1 MPIFGPKWTYLIHP
15 PNSEASR
22 CAGYFPVNVHI
33 DTEIQWKPTIS
44 GSFYKNISLFS
55 TNMFVRPCF
64 SSFFPMFPTSSQLP
78 GLSPEAWSVPFL
90 IRARQCVITARHAPD
105 ALSRDLQRINLAKYC
120 SALPVVF
127 FAMCGPGEKLDNI
140 DNIMGIINYYQY
152 GDIIH
157 YW

>member
-1 MPIFGPKWTYLIHP
+1 MCWVLSCKRSHRYGNPMKTHHFWIVLQKHIFI
-15 PNSEASR
+15 
-22 CAGYFPVNVHI
+22 FHI
-33 DTEIQWKPTIS
+33 
-44 GSFYKNISLFS
+44 
-55 TNMFVRPCF
+55 NMFVRPCF

-157 YW
+157 Y